1 MHKEI
6 IATIDIG
13 SSKIIAAA
21 GKKDQNGTIQILAW
35 ETETTKTSVRRGRIY
50 NVNEVNNKIA
60 GLLDRLNLK
69 LNEKISK
76 IYAGVGG
83 QSLLTETYS
92 VVEETDGI
100 IVNEELLRS
109 LREKCENYHP
119 EFSEVLDIVSP
130 EYFID
135 GKPEKKPIGVS
146 CKKLEIRYQL
156 ILGNPSIKRNINK
169 CISEKNEIKIAGYFI
184 SPLATATATLTD
196 LEKNLGC
203 ALIEFGAGVTYLSV
217 YKNGLLKY
225 LATIPLGG
233 NVITKDICDLN
244 ILEDEAE
251 DLKLKYGRALVANKN
266 EEKFSIK
273 INSGQ
278 NKEIEIDQ
286 LNDIIEARTEEIIA
300 NIKNQLEL
308 SGFSNS
314 IGSGIIITGGAA
326 GLKNLAE
333 SIEEKTKQKVRIAHV
348 KEELIENDSL
358 EYGKI
363 SGAEETIGLL
373 SLGTENCILVKEP
386 VNPVVVQPVVN
397 PENSLFSEEEIEV
410 VEKEKKTNQKGGKI
424 KKPEGKEVPG
434 FFGKIAGSLNR
445 ASKGLFDSAD
455 ATEEDEE
462 NKR

>member
-21 GKKDQNGTIQILAW
+21 GEKNQNGAIHVLAW
-35 ETETTKTSVRRGRIY
+35 ETETTKTSVRRGRIH
-50 NVNEVNNKIA
+50 NINEVSNKIA
-60 GLLDRLNLK
+60 KLLDRLNLK
-69 LNEKISK
+69 LNKKISK
-76 IYAGVGG
+76 IYVGIGG
-83 QSLLTETYS
+83 QSLITETYS
-92 VVEETDGI
+92 VVEEAEEI
-100 IVNEELLRS
+100 IVTEKLLHS
-109 LREKCENYHP
+109 LLEKCENYQP
-119 EFSEVLDIVSP
+119 DSSEVLDIVSP

-146 CKKLEIRYQL
+146 CKKIEIRYQL
-156 ILGNPSIKRNINK
+156 ILGNPSIKKNIRK
-169 CISEKNEIKIAGYFI
+169 CISEENNIEIAGYFI

-217 YKNGLLKY
+217 YKNALLKY
-225 LATIPLGG
+225 LVTIPLGG
-233 NVITKDICDLN
+233 DVITKDICDLN

-251 DLKLKYGRALVANKN
+251 NIKLRYGSALVDIKN

-278 NKEIEIDQ
+278 STEIKINE
-286 LNDIIEARTEEIIA
+286 LNYIIEARTEEIIA
-300 NIKNQLEL
+300 NIKNQLEI

-314 IGSGIIITGGAA
+314 VGSGIIITGGAA

-333 SIEEKTKQKVRIAHV
+333 SLEEKTKQKVRIAHV
-348 KEELIENDSL
+348 KEELIDKDSL

-373 SLGTENCILVKEP
+373 SLGTENCILIKEEKTIVEPEPVSLFPVDEIDVVETGVKPTQKSGKRKEP
-386 VNPVVVQPVVN
+386 KK
-397 PENSLFSEEEIEV
+397 
-410 VEKEKKTNQKGGKI
+410 EKEGSGLLGRWAKKANY
-424 KKPEGKEVPG
+424 
-434 FFGKIAGSLNR
+434 L
-445 ASKGLFDSAD
+445 SKGLFDSAD
-455 ATEEDEE
+455 EE
-462 NKR
+462 NEEEEENER